1 MKTHGTLQV
10 ALTEADISKN
20 GSSYPE
26 IMGSLLICISKMA
39 VSSSQ
44 NFLQRFLKEI
54 FTTDVGIS
62 NLDQGEVYTI
72 M

>member
-1 MKTHGTLQV
+1 MTQHEEGIEKVTST
-10 ALTEADISKN
+10 
-20 GSSYPE
+20 YPE

-54 FTTDVGIS
+54 FCSGVRAFF
-62 NLDQGEVYTI
+62 
-72 M
+72 